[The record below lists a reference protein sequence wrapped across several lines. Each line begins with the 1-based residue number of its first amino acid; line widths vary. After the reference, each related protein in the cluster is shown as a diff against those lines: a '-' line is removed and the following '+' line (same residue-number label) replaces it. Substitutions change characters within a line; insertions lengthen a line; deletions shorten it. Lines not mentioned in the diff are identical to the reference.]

1 MVSKQDIK
9 HYIFLAFI
17 TILLYKFINNPMQV
31 ISGIG
36 GIASFFSPFLIGILI
51 ALLINPLVMFFEKR
65 FNLHRLLN
73 ILISYILVFILIFLG
88 FKLLIPSIVDTL
100 NTLIKEIPTYVDM
113 FNEILS
119 KYMTK
124 AEFFNTIAPHIQDN
138 LNSILTNV
146 VNILTAFSSNL
157 LIHIS
162 SITSLLF
169 DIIMGLILSIYMIF
183 DKEKIGLGCK
193 KILYAS
199 VNKTKA
205 DETVSFFKMSHE
217 IFYNY
222 MIGKIIDSLIVGLIA
237 FVVFQFVIKIEN
249 SLFLSFIVFITNIIP
264 YFGPFIGAVPP
275 ILMTLVYSPMKAL
288 WVAIFILILQQVDGN
303 FIGPKVMGDQVGLSP
318 LWIISAVLIGSS
330 LFGLIGVF
338 LSVPVAAIIKSS
350 IDKYVEK
357 RLYINDSK

>member
-1 MVSKQDIK
+1 MISKEDIK
-9 HYIFLAFI
+9 HYILLAFI
-17 TILLYKFINNPMQV
+17 TILLYKFINSPIQF

-36 GIASFFSPFLIGILI
+36 GIAGFFSPFLIGALI
-51 ALLINPLVMFFEKR
+51 ALLINPLVMFFEKK

-73 ILISYILVFILIFLG
+73 ILISYIIVFVVLFLG

-100 NTLIKEIPTYVDM
+100 NTLIKEIPTYINM

-124 AEFFNTIAPHIQDN
+124 AEFFNAIAPHIQDN
-138 LNSILTNV
+138 LNSILTNL

-162 SITSLLF
+162 SITSILF

-183 DKEKIGLGCK
+183 DKEKIAIGCK
-193 KILYAS
+193 KILYATVS
-199 VNKTKA
+199 KRKA
-205 DETVSFFKMSHE
+205 DETVEFFRMSHE
-217 IFYNY
+217 IFYDY
-222 MIGKIIDSLIVGLIA
+222 MIGKIIDSLIIGVIA
-237 FVVFQFVIKIEN
+237 FIGFQFIIKIEN
-249 SLFLSFIVFITNIIP
+249 VLFLSFIVFVTNIIP

-275 ILMTLVYSPMKAL
+275 ILMTLVYSPIKAF
-288 WVAIFILILQQVDGN
+288 WVAIFILILQQLDGN

-338 LSVPVAAIIKSS
+338 LSVPVAAVMKSS
-350 IDKYVEK
+350 IDKYIEK